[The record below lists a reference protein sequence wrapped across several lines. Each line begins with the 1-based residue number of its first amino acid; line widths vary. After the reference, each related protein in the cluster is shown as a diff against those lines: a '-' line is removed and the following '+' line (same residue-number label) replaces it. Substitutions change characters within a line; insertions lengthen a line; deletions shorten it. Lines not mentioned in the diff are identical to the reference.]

1 MNIAGGTSVP
11 SVSSSDSYE
20 VVNDASGVDSFP
32 AQPSPRLGEILTK
45 YGSSLR
51 EGAFEDGMKVS
62 IMDLGFDVTDSS
74 FTTRGKTIIR
84 EAERASMEAMSGAAQ
99 VSVMNKAM
107 DPSSPAVMR
116 MGALGMMHAPVE
128 PAAFKV
134 PKREATEPKFLG
146 SARDPLNYFVHMKT
160 QESFSSPGSDSSA
173 MGLEAKGR
181 EDSADRALA
190 LMGDP
195 QRIVALPGYESIP
208 LANSIPLLKQAL
220 VLAGVKSTIDS
231 ACSAVGKLKI
241 WLIHRYN
248 NYLDFRVPAGI
259 LAWFFDDSKVGGF
272 CPPNLRSGLVWASRH
287 MGFSN
292 LRIEDE
298 GSVKGAT
305 QAKPVRPTPA
315 VSASVKMWWAL
326 ECAAI
331 DPQLSSW
338 ARYYA
343 AAFCVRIIAALRGI
357 DAQRS
362 SVVEKFATFW
372 HCSAYDSKT
381 PGRRVPMPWAMAL
394 LSLSGAEWW
403 SALEGKWENEFLF
416 PGLNGSDIITCT
428 GFLNVKASSAQA
440 LRSLRAIL
448 AHMEFGSEDVRKVF
462 KGHSFRHLLPHAA
475 RAIAMEKSR
484 CDLLGRW
491 GWLKAMS
498 VRYAAEVE
506 FAATLAAIEEI
517 MDAIRACVSKVPI
530 HDWPP
535 IGGWELLV
543 HAKNDGRLTD
553 IRKQLSVLLVEKGES
568 DGSSDDEEEEGAE
581 KASRPKRTATPVGVP
596 REWEVPEGWSLLEVT
611 SRNGKPYKVWS
622 NAEFKAKPQSK
633 PALYRFLSA
642 FEPQP

>member
-1 MNIAGGTSVP
+1 MNSAGGASVP

-20 VVNDASGVDSFP
+20 VVNDETVGDSFP
-32 AQPSPRLGEILTK
+32 AQPSPRLGAILAK

-51 EGAFEDGMKVS
+51 DGAFVDGMQVS
-62 IMDLGFDVTDSS
+62 IMDLGYGVDAS
-74 FTTRGKTIIR
+74 FFTARGKVILR

-99 VSVMNKAM
+99 VSAMNKAM
-107 DPSSPAVMR
+107 DPSSPAVRR
-116 MGALGMMHAPVE
+116 MGALGMVHAPVE

-134 PKREATEPKFLG
+134 PKRESTEPKFLG
-146 SARDPLNYFVHMKT
+146 SARDPLNYFVHMKS
-160 QESFSSPGSDSSA
+160 QESFSSPGSGSSA
-173 MGLEAKGR
+173 MGVEAKGR
-181 EDSADRALA
+181 EDSADKALA

-195 QRIVALPGYESIP
+195 QRVLVLPGYDAIPVAKSIP
-208 LANSIPLLKQAL
+208 LIRQAL
-220 VLAGVKSTIDS
+220 VVAGVKSTIDS

-241 WLIHRYN
+241 WLMGRFN
-248 NYLDFRVPAGI
+248 CYLDFSVPAGI

-272 CPPNLRSGLVWASRH
+272 CPPNLKSGLIWASRH
-287 MGFSN
+287 MGFAN
-292 LRIEDE
+292 LQIQDED
-298 GSVKGAT
+298 SVKGAT
-305 QAKPVRPTPA
+305 QVKPVRPTPA

-326 ECAAI
+326 ERAAI
-331 DPQLSSW
+331 DPDLSPW

-343 AAFCVRIIAALRGI
+343 AAFCARIIAALRGI

-372 HCSAYDSKT
+372 HCSAYDSKV
-381 PGRRVPMPWAMAL
+381 PGRRVPMPWALAL
-394 LSLSGAEWW
+394 LSLSGCEWW

-416 PGLNGSDIITCT
+416 PGLNSSDILTCT
-428 GFLNVKASSAQA
+428 GFLNVKASSSQT

-462 KGHSFRHLLPHAA
+462 KGHSFRHLLPHAG

-506 FAATLAAIEEI
+506 FAATLSAIEEI
-517 MDAIRACVSKVPI
+517 MDAIKACINKVPI
-530 HDWPP
+530 QEWPP

-543 HAKNDGRLTD
+543 HAKSDARLTG
-553 IRKQLSVLLVEKGES
+553 IRRQLSVLLVDKCVS
-568 DGSSDDEEEEGAE
+568 DGSSDEEELEESEGIA
-581 KASRPKRTATPVGVP
+581 RPKRATTPVGVP
-596 REWEVPEGWSLLEVT
+596 KEWDVPGGWSLVDVT
-611 SRNGKPYKVWS
+611 SRNGKSYKVWS
-622 NAEFKAKPQSK
+622 NPEFKAKPQSK

-642 FEPQP
+642 FEPQL